1 MHKPPIEGLDGENI
15 LALYEE
21 GLRLVDIAAATGRS
35 VAGVQKFL
43 AGYEGYIPQ
52 ERVPRRRV
60 LRRPAAPPI
69 GAEES
74 SRMTT
79 LYEEG
84 LPIRRIALATG
95 RSRGGVRRVL
105 RRCGVYDAARSAVAR
120 PGRENDVYW
129 RKSMVVPDGAKEKS

>member
-1 MHKPPIEGLDGENI
+1 MARTS

-21 GLRLVDIAAATGRS
+21 GLRLVDIAAAT
-35 VAGVQKFL
+35 AGVWRCRSGRL
-43 AGYEGYIPQ
+43 WCDIPQ

-79 LYEEG
+79 LYEEW

-105 RRCGVYDAARSAVAR
+105 RRWGL
-120 PGRENDVYW
+120 
-129 RKSMVVPDGAKEKS
+129 